1 MCDRN
6 YVYYSLFD
14 VFILFRIVLTEK
26 DESIKAAE
34 DDFYHKVIE
43 AKYAEAD
50 AQRCIKKMFLEIS
63 QNSQENTCARVSF
76 LIKLPAEACNLIK
89 KETLAQLFSSEF

>member
-76 LIKLPAEACNLIK
+76 LIKLQGPATLIRK
-89 KETLAQLFSSEF
+89 RLWHRCFSVNF